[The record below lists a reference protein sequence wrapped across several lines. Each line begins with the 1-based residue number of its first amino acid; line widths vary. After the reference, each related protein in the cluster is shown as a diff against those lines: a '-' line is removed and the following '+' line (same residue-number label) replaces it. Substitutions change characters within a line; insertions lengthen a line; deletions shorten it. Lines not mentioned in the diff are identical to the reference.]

1 MFCDVSKDGP
11 IFFLLRSHQLF
22 YLLLSDD
29 LSKNCQWCHHNF
41 LCIVIS
47 SREGGRILP
56 KKKEK
61 EQKNTYVAE
70 SMTFFIYNSVTC
82 IIFRNKQKQ
91 LGSLG
96 ARRLSSIYLDVAQI
110 LTKLMTELQLKNY
123 ERLQFLPFFP
133 QKKTSK
139 RGLRARNANERIT
152 STKKESQSKRTLEE

>member
-1 MFCDVSKDGP
+1 M
-11 IFFLLRSHQLF
+11 IFAGIYAPKCSLLCSVMYQRMARSSFIKVTLVVLSCSFLGKNT
-22 YLLLSDD
+22 DD

-56 KKKEK
+56 KKEK
-61 EQKNTYVAE
+61 KRKNTYVAE

-110 LTKLMTELQLKNY
+110 LTKLMTEL
-123 ERLQFLPFFP
+123 
-133 QKKTSK
+133 
-139 RGLRARNANERIT
+139 
-152 STKKESQSKRTLEE
+152 

>member
-11 IFFLLRSHQLF
+11 IFFFIKVTLF
-22 YLLLSDD
+22 SCSILFFLGKNTDE

-82 IIFRNKQKQ
+82 IMFRNKQKQ

-110 LTKLMTELQLKNY
+110 LTKLMTEL
-123 ERLQFLPFFP
+123 
-133 QKKTSK
+133 
-139 RGLRARNANERIT
+139 
-152 STKKESQSKRTLEE
+152 